1 MKQMLNF
8 DPIFQTEMNDCL
20 YELENKPSI
29 RKKVMG
35 QVETLVEK
43 FNQEKGRI
51 GTMNGLKTRQ
61 KLANAR
67 RMREAA
73 AEKELEDMI

>member
-1 MKQMLNF
+1 M
-8 DPIFQTEMNDCL
+8 
-20 YELENKPSI
+20 

-43 FNQEKGRI
+43 FNDEKGRI

-61 KLANAR
+61 RLANAR
-67 RMREAA
+67 RLREVD
-73 AEKELEDMI
+73 AEKDLENMIQSTA